1 MELLLTMLIWLWQI
15 GWVLVLA
22 GVLCAVLAALIR
34 PLRKRKMLTLA
45 ACVAVVCVLL
55 AVLCVRP
62 IMVGETGAEELAQ
75 AQQLAA
81 DRYSD
86 RLPFTPVCAVVKEG
100 TVQVWY
106 AFAGSAV
113 YGVSGDGYT
122 LVKPLFPWN

>member
-1 MELLLTMLIWLWQI
+1 MEILLTMLIWLWQI

-45 ACVAVVCVLL
+45 ACAAAVCVLL
-55 AVLCVRP
+55 AVLCMRP
-62 IMVGETGAEELAQ
+62 IVLGEADAEEKTQ
-75 AQQLAA
+75 AQQLVA

>member
-15 GWVLVLA
+15 GWVLLLGGLICAALVWCIKPLRRHKVLA
-22 GVLCAVLAALIR
+22 F
-34 PLRKRKMLTLA
+34 A
-45 ACVAVVCVLL
+45 ACAAAVCVLL
-55 AVLCVRP
+55 AVLCMRP
-62 IMVGETGAEELAQ
+62 IVLGEADAEEKTQ

-113 YGVSGDGYT
+113 YGGSGDGYT
-122 LVKPLFPWN
+122 LVKPLVPWN